1 MSSSY
6 KLPSGQVIPTESE
19 SQVRDAIRLAARA
32 HQDVGDGG
40 GWDDPRLRTHL
51 TARARA
57 HGVSH
62 IIPAGWGRDT
72 AGKSAAP
79 GTLMIKMLGNGRVAL
94 VKGRQSS
101 HQLPETDAGRAFVKS
116 QQYAD
121 LAAQAF
127 DRETREMWLDA
138 ARELRKEAGLA

>member
-1 MSSSY
+1 MASSY
-6 KLPSGQVIPTESE
+6 KLPTGRVIPTETAE
-19 SQVRDAIRLAARA
+19 HVRAGIRQAMGAHAQGADADDPGFRRHLIARA
-32 HQDVGDGG
+32 AV
-40 GWDDPRLRTHL
+40 
-51 TARARA
+51 
-57 HGVSH
+57 HGMKQM
-62 IIPAGWGRDT
+62 IPASWAHES

-101 HQLPETDAGRAFVKS
+101 HQLQETDAGRAFVKS